1 MIHRKSL
8 LLVLFLLCGPSC
20 LPGTAS
26 HPASPETDLYT
37 QADEKAQEISERLR
51 AAGLRRVRPDTAAL
65 EAQEDQNR
73 RRAIENYRAILA
85 QPEGLEPSV
94 LESALLHLAHLT
106 FESCLARHRMAMH
119 TYEESYRSY
128 QLGQTTTRPEP
139 PRYDFSEAKILYQQ
153 FLDRYPDSP
162 SRPDVLYNLAYA
174 YGEEGDLDR
183 SIELFE
189 EIALR
194 FPGAR
199 FSAESYL
206 RLGEHHFELNEF
218 DRAAQYYQ
226 RVLELGPHPLSEK
239 ALFKLGWCAYAK
251 QDIESAQKYFGTL
264 LDLYSPES
272 DRKPGDLYRESVEIL
287 AKILSEQGAALALNS
302 FLRERGNPRYGMD
315 LALQLGDYLRE
326 TSRFQ
331 DAIDTYQW
339 ILAAHPS
346 DPRAPFAE
354 KSLIESLRL
363 ENRPT
368 EAEAREA
375 TLADRYGRGTAWDQ
389 ANPDPDLRA
398 QVDAL
403 IRDILTSQIVAHHR
417 KARELKNSAE
427 YDKAVQ
433 LYENFLRYFPD
444 DSAAYE
450 NRFRLAECLF
460 ESGRIDRAAAEY
472 DKVAREERFLEYRH
486 RASLRRIQCL
496 EILRSRN
503 QIDLDALLAAYRE
516 YMEQNPGDE
525 QARTFSFKQG
535 EILFNASRYLEAATI
550 FERILQAEPAGSTA
564 ARACTLIV
572 ESYFAAAR
580 YPEVAAWTERIL
592 ARNLPLSSAE
602 RRRVEQLRALARFE
616 VARQHE
622 QEEDWAEAAEQYRVL
637 AQESPDSPIAPD
649 ALFNAAVCYEKV
661 GDRSSAADCLE
672 RIVSLHPESK
682 HAGNAL
688 LLPLPYYEE
697 IGRWDQILGHLDR
710 LYQRDPQ
717 NPAARENLYKLGRKL
732 RSKGQVERARE
743 VFTLYAKR
751 YPQDSARTLEIAY
764 ALAEME
770 DEQGVASEALAGYRR
785 FLDTYERLVKT
796 DPSLPVDAAAL
807 SKAQYRVLDPLFQE
821 YLAVRLVEPLQAN
834 LARKQK
840 LLDRLVEGYVKT
852 ARFGSGEFS
861 TASAFRI
868 GEIYEDFGR
877 SLLESPLPKD
887 LTQEEVPVYRELLE
901 QQAAP
906 YREKALAAYRVTL
919 EKAREKGILDRWVL
933 TSYDRLSSMNPAAYP
948 PLLEDSPVP
957 WIEHWIEKRSLIR
970 SIEWSPSRSF
980 SKKKAETF
988 QGQINEV
995 LKTLQGSAGGR
1006 NLERGRLEE
1015 AVKALT
1021 QLLVKEPTL
1030 YEVHFNLA
1038 VLFHMLG
1045 DTASARREYE
1055 IALQQN
1061 PKIGYAHLNLAV
1073 LDFEQGALEAASAHL
1088 VELLR
1093 LSPEH
1098 AGGHYMLGVARARAG
1113 DAPGAVAS
1121 LEQAAS
1127 LLPQFLDPHVEL
1139 ADLLFRSGV
1148 HEKAMDQVRLVLDH
1162 PKPSNRVL
1170 RKLVWILLERNR
1182 LDEAIEASSRA
1193 LESQEAGYEDWNNRA
1208 VAFLRKGL
1216 LSDAEADLLEAIAK
1230 GPDRP
1235 EALNNLGIVHAS
1247 RKAFREAL
1255 STFLEAERK
1264 NPAFLP
1270 ALLNAAVIY
1279 GQYLGDSETMK
1290 SYLSR
1295 YLEKGGTR
1303 QRDLLQAWLGGNRG
1317 RAEPAPGAMKDQN
1330 SEPMESFSRN
1340 DGSR

>member
-1 MIHRKSL
+1 MIHWKPLFPVL
-8 LLVLFLLCGPSC
+8 LLLCGPSC

-26 HPASPETDLYT
+26 HPAGPKTDLYT
-37 QADEKAQEISERLR
+37 QADEKAQEISGRLR
-51 AAGLRRVRPDTAAL
+51 AAGLRQGRPDTAAL

-73 RRAIENYRAILA
+73 RRAIENYRALLA
-85 QPEGLEPSV
+85 EPEGLEPSV

-106 FESCLARHRMAMH
+106 FESCLARHRKAMH
-119 TYEESYRSY
+119 AYEESYRGY
-128 QLGQTTTRPEP
+128 QLGHTTARPEP
-139 PRYDFSEAKILYQQ
+139 PRYDFSEAKTLYQQ

-162 SRPDVLYNLAYA
+162 SRPEVLYNLAYA

-183 SIELFE
+183 SVELFG
-189 EIALR
+189 EIALH

-218 DRAAQYYQ
+218 DRAEQYYKK
-226 RVLELGPHPLSEK
+226 VLELGPHPLYEK

-251 QDIESAQKYFGTL
+251 QDTELAQKHFGTL
-264 LDLYSPES
+264 LDLYSPQS
-272 DRKPGDLYRESVEIL
+272 QKKPGDLYRESVEIL
-287 AKILSEQGAALALNS
+287 AKILSEQGAARALDS
-302 FLRERGNPRYGMD
+302 FLRQRGYPGYGMD

-331 DAIDTYQW
+331 DAIETYQW
-339 ILAAHPS
+339 ILAAHPN
-346 DPRAPFAE
+346 DPRAPVAE

-363 ENRPT
+363 DNRPA

-375 TLADRYGRGTAWDQ
+375 TLADRYGRGTAWDR

-398 QVDAL
+398 QVDTL
-403 IRDILTSQIVAHHR
+403 IRDILSNQIVAHHR
-417 KARELKNSAE
+417 KARDRKDPAE

-433 LYENFLRYFPD
+433 LYENYLRYFPD
-444 DSAAYE
+444 DQAAYE

-503 QIDLDALLAAYRE
+503 QIDLDALLAAYRD
-516 YMEQNPGDE
+516 YLEQNPGDE
-525 QARTFSFKQG
+525 QARTFLFKQG
-535 EILFNASRYLEAATI
+535 EILFNASRYLEAAAV
-550 FERILQAEPAGSTA
+550 FERILQAEPAGPGTV
-564 ARACTLIV
+564 RAWTLIV
-572 ESYFAAAR
+572 ESYFAAGR

-592 ARNLPLSSAE
+592 TRNLPLGSGE

-622 QEEDWAEAAEQYRVL
+622 QQEDWAEAAEQYRVL

-649 ALFNAAVCYEKV
+649 ALFNAALCYEKA
-661 GDRSSAADCLE
+661 GNRSGAADCLE
-672 RIVSLHPESK
+672 RIVSLYPESK

-697 IGRWDQILGHLDR
+697 IGRWDRILDHLER
-710 LYQRDPQ
+710 LYQRDPR
-717 NPAARENLYKLGRKL
+717 NDTARENLYKLGRKL
-732 RSKGQVERARE
+732 RSKGQAEQARE
-743 VFTLYAKR
+743 VFALYAKR
-751 YPQDSARTLEIAY
+751 YPQDSARALEIAY
-764 ALAEME
+764 TLAEMD
-770 DEQGVASEALAGYRR
+770 DERGAASEALAGYRR
-785 FLDTYERLVKT
+785 FLETHERLIRA

-840 LLDRLVEGYVKT
+840 LLDRLVDGYVKT

-868 GEIYEDFGR
+868 GEIYEEFGR

-887 LTQEEVPVYRELLE
+887 LTPEEVPIYRQLLE

-933 TSYDRLSSMNPAAYP
+933 ASYDRLSSVNPEAYP

-957 WIEHWIEKRSLIR
+957 WVERWSEKRSLVR
-970 SIEWSPSRSF
+970 SIEWNPSRSF
-980 SKKKAETF
+980 SRKKADTF
-988 QGQINEV
+988 QSQLNEV
-995 LKTLQGSAGGR
+995 LKALQDRPVGGR
-1006 NLERGRLEE
+1006 SLERGRLQE
-1015 AVKALT
+1015 AVKTLT
-1021 QLLVKEPTL
+1021 QLLAKEPSL
-1030 YEVHFNLA
+1030 YEVRFNLA
-1038 VLFHMLG
+1038 VVFHMLG

-1061 PKIGYAHLNLAV
+1061 PRIGYARLNLAV
-1073 LDFEQGALEAASAHL
+1073 LAFEQGDLQAASAHL
-1088 VELLR
+1088 EELVR

-1098 AGGHYMLGVARARAG
+1098 AGGHYMLGVARARTG
-1113 DAPGAVAS
+1113 DGPGAVAS

-1139 ADLLFRSGV
+1139 ADLLFRSGAA
-1148 HEKAMDQVRLVLDH
+1148 EKAMDHVRLVLDH
-1162 PKPSNRVL
+1162 PKAGTRVL
-1170 RKLVWILLERNR
+1170 RKLAWILLERNR
-1182 LDEAIEASSRA
+1182 LDEAVEASSRA
-1193 LESQEAGYEDWNNRA
+1193 LEGREAGYEDWNNRA
-1208 VAFLRKGL
+1208 VAYLRKGL
-1216 LSDAEADLLEAIAK
+1216 LRDAEADLLEAVARA
-1230 GPDRP
+1230 PNRP
-1235 EALNNLGIVHAS
+1235 EALNNLGIVYAS
-1247 RKAFREAL
+1247 RKAARDAL
-1255 STFLEAERK
+1255 SSFLEAEQK
-1264 NPAFLP
+1264 DPAFAP
-1270 ALLNAAVIY
+1270 ALLNAGVIY
-1279 GQYLGDSETMK
+1279 GQYLGDTESMT
-1290 SYLSR
+1290 SYFSR
-1295 YLEKGGTR
+1295 YLEKGGAR
-1303 QRDLLQAWLGGNRG
+1303 RRNLLEAWLRTAQGQ
-1317 RAEPAPGAMKDQN
+1317 AEHSSGTMKDRATG
-1330 SEPMESFSRN
+1330 SFPAN
-1340 DGSR
+1340 DGPR